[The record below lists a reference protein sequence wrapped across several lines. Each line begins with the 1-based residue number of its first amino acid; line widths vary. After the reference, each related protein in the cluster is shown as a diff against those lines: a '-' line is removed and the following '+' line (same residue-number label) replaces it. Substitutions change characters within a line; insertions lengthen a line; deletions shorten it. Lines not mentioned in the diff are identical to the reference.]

1 MSKTVMCVD
10 DEINLLKLYQQVLTD
25 EGYQVLSARTIKEA
39 MELLES
45 FPIDLVVLDIKMERE
60 NGLDLL
66 EEIKRNRPEVPV
78 VLNSAFNT
86 YKSDFKSWLAN
97 EYLVKNSDFG
107 ELKTK
112 IGKLLH
118 E

>member
-10 DEINLLKLYQQVLTD
+10 DEINLLKLYEQLLID
-25 EGYQVLSARTIKEA
+25 EGYKVLAARTVDEA
-39 MELLES
+39 MELLGS

-66 EEIKRNRPEVPV
+66 EEIKRTRPEMPV
-78 VLNSAFNT
+78 ILNSAFNT

-97 EYLVKNSDFG
+97 DYLVKNSDFR
-107 ELKTK
+107 ELKSK
-112 IGKLLH
+112 IGKLLDV
-118 E
+118 

>member
-10 DEINLLKLYQQVLTD
+10 DEINLLKLYQQVLTE
-25 EGYQVLSARTIKEA
+25 EGYQVLAARTLGEA
-39 MELLES
+39 VDLLGS
-45 FPIDLVVLDIKMERE
+45 FPIDLIVLDIKMERE

-66 EEIKRNRPEVPV
+66 EEIKRKRPEVPV
-78 VLNSAFNT
+78 ILNSAFST

-97 EYLVKNSDFG
+97 EYLVKSSDFS
-107 ELKTK
+107 ELKSK
-112 IGKLLH
+112 IGKLLD

>member
-25 EGYQVLSARTIKEA
+25 EGYQVLSARTISEA
-39 MELLES
+39 MELIGS

-60 NGLDLL
+60 SGLDLL
-66 EEIKRNRPEVPV
+66 EEIKRRCPEMPV
-78 VLNSAFNT
+78 ILNSAFST

-97 EYLVKNSDFG
+97 DYLVKNSDFR
-107 ELKTK
+107 ELKSK
-112 IGKLLH
+112 IGMLLDD
-118 E
+118 

>member
-1 MSKTVMCVD
+1 MPKTVMCVD

-45 FPIDLVVLDIKMERE
+45 FPIDLVVLDIKMEKE

-66 EEIKRNRPEVPV
+66 EEIKRNRPGVPV

-112 IGKLLH
+112 IGNLLH

>member
-10 DEINLLKLYQQVLTD
+10 DEVNMLKLYEQILSD
-25 EGYQVLSARTIKEA
+25 EGYTVLAAHTVTEA
-39 MELLES
+39 MELLDAAS
-45 FPIDLVVLDIKMERE
+45 IDLVVLDIKMERE

-66 EEIKRNRPEVPV
+66 ELIKQSRPELPV
-78 VLNSAFNT
+78 VLNSAFTT

-97 EYLVKNSDFG
+97 DYLVKNSDFR
-107 ELKTK
+107 ELKSK
-112 IGKLLH
+112 IGMLLD